1 LREVHQRTGDGIGWR
16 TRKSESDQR
25 EFREHRLARTP
36 TDALQQIVKSNS
48 NKIMMEKKKEN
59 SKKPLESVTVT
70 PDDIK
75 NLLIYFQK
83 EQVDA
88 MKYDIWYYIEVFH
101 SHSTNQIRLFVYAS
115 SWKSNIDKEERLF
128 MFEEKMSNASFV
140 CTLHEYLEFINHLK
154 LNYKRKKNE

>member
-1 LREVHQRTGDGIGWR
+1 
-16 TRKSESDQR
+16 
-25 EFREHRLARTP
+25 
-36 TDALQQIVKSNS
+36 
-48 NKIMMEKKKEN
+48 MEKKKEN